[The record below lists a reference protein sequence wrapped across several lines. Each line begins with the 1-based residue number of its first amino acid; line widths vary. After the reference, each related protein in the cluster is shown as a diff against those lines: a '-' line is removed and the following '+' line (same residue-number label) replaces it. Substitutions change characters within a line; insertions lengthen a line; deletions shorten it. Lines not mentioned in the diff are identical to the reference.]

1 VPDVRIADNPEARRY
16 EAFVDGELMGIAQYL
31 PVEGRLIFTHT
42 EVDTAVE
49 GQGIGS
55 RLAQGIFDDLRRR
68 GLKAT
73 LRCPFLSAHVRR
85 NPEYADVVH
94 AESKEGK
101 G

>member
-1 VPDVRIADNPEARRY
+1 VTDVRIADNPEARRY
-16 EAFVDGELMGIAQYL
+16 EAIVDGEIMGIAQYL

-55 RLAQGIFDDLRRR
+55 RLAQGIFEDLRRR

-73 LRCPFLSAHVRR
+73 LRCPFLSAQVRR
-85 NPEYADVVH
+85 KPEYADVVDTGP
-94 AESKEGK
+94 KEGK